1 MVSVGRSAA
10 WFAVRFSASIVLLC
24 LVVATAGSAV
34 AQQAR
39 VEITNQTSNA
49 VDVVWLNNG
58 QRQKLGTLQPAQ
70 SVTITTTVGHRFML
84 LSGGA
89 VLSQH
94 TVSGQP
100 GERFAGRL
108 RRAVDAGQDLVEG
121 RYFPDWNDIPAL
133 CALFGLGDRFTI
145 RELDKARRRLA
156 SELHPDRSSDLPEHA
171 RRAREEML
179 KNVNGAYERLRP
191 LASDAY

>member
-121 RYFPDWNDIPAL
+121 GISPTGTISHHFAL
-133 CALFGLGDRFTI
+133 SSGLAI
-145 RELDKARRRLA
+145 A
-156 SELHPDRSSDLPEHA
+156 SR
-171 RRAREEML
+171 
-179 KNVNGAYERLRP
+179 
-191 LASDAY
+191 